1 MIRQIKYPYL
11 TNLSI
16 TPLTDGV
23 EIIPNNQMI
32 HPIFINKALRFYA
45 VRETNEPFSILIQ
58 GMCDGKIFQ
67 IRKEIRT
74 ISNESIRAKMKQELL
89 QKRAAIG
96 FESYIKKQD
105 SSKLEET
112 NKRLELF
119 DIRL

>member
-1 MIRQIKYPYL
+1 MIRQIRYPYL

-32 HPIFINKALRFYA
+32 HPIFINKTLRFYA
-45 VRETNEPFSILIQ
+45 VSETNEPFSILIQ

-67 IRKEIRT
+67 IRKEIRS

-89 QKRAAIG
+89 QKRAAMG
-96 FESYIKKQD
+96 FESYIKKQEA
-105 SSKLEET
+105 SKLDET